1 MSAVRRIAKGSNIHF
16 VLKLG
21 EGLGV
26 YIYLLVGGDDGQL
39 VAPGN
44 VGVEVVGTRVG
55 SPEG

>member
-21 EGLGV
+21 EGV